1 MIFNPLKI
9 TNKKG
14 RENKNFPPI
23 VNKAARIKDKY
34 TAIFL
39 RVVAEAALE
48 QLESGAEIKE
58 VTPFWRAVAPGD
70 KVSSRLPV
78 DKKWFER
85 LRKKEYEDS
94 VR

>member
-1 MIFNPLKI
+1 M
-9 TNKKG
+9 
-14 RENKNFPPI
+14 
-23 VNKAARIKDKY
+23 
-34 TAIFL
+34 
-39 RVVAEAALE
+39 E
-48 QLESGAEIKE
+48 QLESGAEIKD